1 MAGDLTR
8 REREVGALL
17 AAGRT
22 NKEIGAELTIEV
34 GSVKT
39 HVSSILA
46 KLGASSRT
54 EAVTIGMT
62 RGLVAI

>member
-46 KLGASSRT
+46 KLGADNRT
-54 EAVTIGMT
+54 AAALAL
-62 RGLVAI
+62 RARRLV